1 MARTRETT
9 EVRRKQIVAA
19 ARKLIV
25 KHGSE
30 HVTVRRIAGEI
41 KVSEGDIYRHFSSKT
56 DILSLMVDDIENTLV
71 SDVKI
76 SQSLGLGPLETLDR
90 IVAGIQRRKGVS
102 FQVIAEIISFGDKK
116 LNRKAYEVIDNYI
129 LCIRDVLKQG
139 VASGEIRSD
148 IDLHSA
154 ATMFFGMTQGLV
166 SMWALSGYSFDL
178 KARFE
183 AGFALFRLSVATA

>member
-9 EVRRKQIVAA
+9 EVRQKQIVAA

-30 HVTVRRIAGEI
+30 HVTVRRIAQEI
-41 KVSEGDIYRHFSSKT
+41 EVSEGDIYRHFRSKS

-71 SDVKI
+71 SDVKANR
-76 SQSLGLGPLETLDR
+76 SLGLGPLETLDR
-90 IVAGIQRRKGVS
+90 IIAGVQRRKGVS

-116 LNRKAYEVIDNYI
+116 LNKKAYEVIDRYI
-129 LCIRDVLKQG
+129 ARIRAVLAEG
-139 VASGEIRSD
+139 VESGEIRSD
-148 IDLHSA
+148 IDLDSA

-166 SMWALSGYSFDL
+166 SMWALGDYSFDL

-183 AGFALFRLSVATA
+183 AVFALFRHSVATA